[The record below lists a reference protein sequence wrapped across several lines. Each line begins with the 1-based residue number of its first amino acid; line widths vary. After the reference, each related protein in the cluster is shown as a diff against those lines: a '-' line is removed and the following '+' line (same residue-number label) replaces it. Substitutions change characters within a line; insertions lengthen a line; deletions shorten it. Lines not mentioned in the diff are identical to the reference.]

1 MMRGQL
7 VKLLLGVNLLVF
19 ALVSATPWKD
29 VKKGI
34 KDFKK
39 GHYEQALKRF
49 KKADGKSDEHLKLAL
64 NESSALYM
72 MGKYDEAA
80 KVVAKAITENP
91 EIKDTALYSAL
102 FYNLGNCFFKADS
115 IARAA
120 EFYKAALKLNPY
132 DEDAKYNLEL
142 AMRLLNES
150 GGGGGSSKKKQGG
163 QSKQQKSQQKKKEQ
177 QEKQQAQQ
185 EQAKKQKQEQQK
197 AQMKK
202 GAMSKEEAEK
212 LLEAFQ
218 RQQQEM
224 INQQLKQRRRGA
236 RYENPRDW

>member
-19 ALVSATPWKD
+19 ALVPATPWKD

-49 KKADGKSDEHLKLAL
+49 KKADSKSDEHLKLAL

-163 QSKQQKSQQKKKEQ
+163 QNQQQKSQQKKKEQ
-177 QEKQQAQQ
+177 RE
-185 EQAKKQKQEQQK
+185 
-197 AQMKK
+197 
-202 GAMSKEEAEK
+202 
-212 LLEAFQ
+212 
-218 RQQQEM
+218 
-224 INQQLKQRRRGA
+224 NQ
-236 RYENPRDW
+236 